1 MKSILKTIY
10 KNLPFKKQLFFL
22 LKTLKFPE
30 NIYRHLYF
38 EDVFTVK
45 FESYKFL
52 ITHYGFQLENEIFWK
67 GLTNGWEKVSMKLWI
82 ELSKKSA
89 VILDIGANT
98 GIYSLVSKTVNPTAE
113 VFAFE
118 PVERIYNKLEK
129 NNKLNNYDI
138 HCFELA
144 LSDKNGEA
152 IIYDPLT
159 PHVYSVAVNKNI
171 SGLDNT
177 TPVTVKTEK
186 LSTFIE
192 KQRLKSISLIKID
205 VETHEPEVLK
215 GMEHYLELFKPT
227 LLIEILNDEVASQ
240 VEDLIRNIDYLYFNI
255 DELQQPRLVK
265 KIRKSDFYNYLLC
278 SEEVARELKLI
289 N

>member
-1 MKSILKTIY
+1 M
-10 KNLPFKKQLFFL
+10 

-45 FESYKFL
+45 SESYKFL

-177 TPVTVKTEK
+177 TPVT
-186 LSTFIE
+186 
-192 KQRLKSISLIKID
+192 
-205 VETHEPEVLK
+205 
-215 GMEHYLELFKPT
+215 
-227 LLIEILNDEVASQ
+227 
-240 VEDLIRNIDYLYFNI
+240 
-255 DELQQPRLVK
+255 
-265 KIRKSDFYNYLLC
+265 
-278 SEEVARELKLI
+278 
-289 N
+289 